1 METQKKV
8 SLSDVLNYNVDTYLN
23 SDELNLIY
31 NTFNDARVLKVLRKI
46 LLPSVGDID
55 LPLEEMSK
63 DVWLVGRDYAAIPDA
78 EIKSIVLAR
87 QEAIRFI
94 MGGLIQLKV
103 IANTKK
109 ETTTEKALRQQKNS
123 SK

>member
-1 METQKKV
+1 MEQKKV
-8 SLSDVLNYNVDTYLN
+8 SLSDVLNYNVDTYLKPE
-23 SDELNLIY
+23 ELELIC
-31 NTFNDARVLKVLRKI
+31 NTFNDPKVLKVLRKM
-46 LLPSVGDID
+46 LLPSVGDLD
-55 LPLEEMSK
+55 LPLEEMTK
-63 DVWLVGRDYAAIPDA
+63 DVWLVGRDYSMIPDG

-87 QEAIRFI
+87 QEAIKFI

-109 ETTTEKALRQQKNS
+109 ETPTEKAWRERKDS

>member
-8 SLSDVLNYNVDTYLN
+8 SLSDMLNYNADTYLKP
-23 SDELNLIY
+23 DEMNLIC
-31 NTFNDARVLKVLRKI
+31 NTFNDPKVMSILRKV
-46 LLPSVGDID
+46 LLPSVGDLE
-55 LPLEEMSK
+55 LPLEEMSQ
-63 DVWLVGRDYAAIPDA
+63 DVWLVGRDYAMIPDS

-87 QEAIRFI
+87 QEAIKFI
-94 MGGLIQLKV
+94 VGGLIRLKI

-109 ETTTEKALRQQKNS
+109 ETQTEKALRIKKDS